1 MVTRKEVAL
10 KAGVSTATVS
20 RVTSGRGYVSEE
32 ARRKVEAAIG
42 MLNYIPNNIA
52 KNLSRNQSN
61 VVAVLVEDVTN
72 PYYLQILEAMEGEG
86 TKHNLIISLFA
97 VNKDDIDMIMT
108 GLIENRVCAIINLA
122 LFACNEKYI
131 SILKELDIYTVNIRP
146 RNEGEF
152 KMNLNHARGIEG
164 MAAYLKQKGRKNL
177 AYLAALDEELA
188 RQDARLNAYRACCKK
203 YGFAEDERLIIFGN
217 YPAERAFRVGYQSAR
232 KLCESGAPF
241 DSVFCMNDS
250 VALGAVK
257 FLREAGLSIPEQVCV
272 IGCDNILMGQYLSPA
287 LSTIDVETGRQG
299 VAYIRAIAGRETS
312 SSEEINARFIPRESV
327 V

>member
-122 LFACNEKYI
+122 LFACNENT
-131 SILKELDIYTVNIRP
+131 S
-146 RNEGEF
+146 
-152 KMNLNHARGIEG
+152 
-164 MAAYLKQKGRKNL
+164 
-177 AYLAALDEELA
+177 
-188 RQDARLNAYRACCKK
+188 
-203 YGFAEDERLIIFGN
+203 
-217 YPAERAFRVGYQSAR
+217 
-232 KLCESGAPF
+232 PF
-241 DSVFCMNDS
+241 
-250 VALGAVK
+250 
-257 FLREAGLSIPEQVCV
+257 
-272 IGCDNILMGQYLSPA
+272 
-287 LSTIDVETGRQG
+287 
-299 VAYIRAIAGRETS
+299 
-312 SSEEINARFIPRESV
+312 
-327 V
+327 